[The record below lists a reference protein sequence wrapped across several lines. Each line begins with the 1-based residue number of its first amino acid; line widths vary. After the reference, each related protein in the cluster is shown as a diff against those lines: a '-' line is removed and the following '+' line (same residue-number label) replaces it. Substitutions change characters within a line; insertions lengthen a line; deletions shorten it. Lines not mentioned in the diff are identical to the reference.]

1 MEGWEE
7 VPFHL
12 SILPFCHHMSRPFPI
27 VLLGFICLS
36 ILCVFELPESL
47 WGLILKGFFVVFIV
61 VLLKAAVNRMIL
73 PGTLISAVFFTLAWW
88 SAPAWPMYLF
98 GILMFGVLV
107 MTYKTVETYFG
118 GFGKSA
124 PPPDAEAPD

>member
-1 MEGWEE
+1 
-7 VPFHL
+7 
-12 SILPFCHHMSRPFPI
+12 MSRPFPI

-47 WGLILKGFFVVFIV
+47 WGLILKGLFVVFIV

-88 SAPAWPMYLF
+88 FAPSWPMYLF
-98 GILMFGVLV
+98 GGLMLAVLA

-118 GFGKSA
+118 GFN
-124 PPPDAEAPD
+124 

>member
-1 MEGWEE
+1 
-7 VPFHL
+7 
-12 SILPFCHHMSRPFPI
+12 MSRPFPI

-73 PGTLISAVFFTLAWW
+73 PGTLVSAVFFTLAWW
-88 SAPAWPMYLF
+88 FAPSWPMYLF
-98 GILMFGVLV
+98 GGLMLAVLA

-118 GFGKSA
+118 GFN
-124 PPPDAEAPD
+124 